1 MGSITDTTVGTRW
14 LDAVKSRAR
23 TDKQM
28 VEQAIAQLTDDELH
42 RAPAAG
48 TNSVAIIMRH
58 LAGNMLSRW
67 TDFLA
72 TDGEKPDRN
81 RDGEFAPWTGG
92 RAELMQLWER
102 GFAAFFVTLDALS
115 PADMYKT
122 VTIRTEPHT
131 VPLAIIRGIDHLAYH
146 VGQILM
152 IARMVHS
159 GPWQYITV
167 APGASAAFNR
177 SMKR

>member
-1 MGSITDTTVGTRW
+1 MDMSETW
-14 LDAVKSRAR
+14 LDAVKRRAR

-28 VEQAIAQLTDDELH
+28 AGKAIAQLTDAELH

-48 TNSVAIIMRH
+48 INSVAIIMRH
-58 LAGNMLSRW
+58 LAGNMISRW
-67 TDFLA
+67 TDFLT

-81 RDGEFAPWTGG
+81 RDGEFEQWTGT
-92 RAELMQLWER
+92 RDELMRYWQR
-102 GFAAFFVTLDALS
+102 GFDAFLGTLDTLT
-115 PADMYKT
+115 PDDMHKI

-152 IARMVHS
+152 IARTVHA
-159 GPWQYITV
+159 GPWDFVTI
-167 APGASAAFNR
+167 APGGSNDYTR
-177 SMKR
+177 RISR

>member
-1 MGSITDTTVGTRW
+1 MDASEIW
-14 LDAVKSRAR
+14 LDAVKRRAQ

-28 VEQAIAQLTDDELH
+28 AEQAIAQLTDDELH

-48 TNSVAIIMRH
+48 VNSVAIIMRH
-58 LAGNMLSRW
+58 LAGNMISRW
-67 TDFLA
+67 TDFLT

-81 RDGEFAPWTGG
+81 RDGEFEAWTGS
-92 RAELMQLWER
+92 RDELMQYWQR
-102 GFAAFFVTLDALS
+102 GFDRFLGALNSLS
-115 PADMYKT
+115 PADVHKT

-152 IARMVHS
+152 VARTVHA
-159 GPWQYITV
+159 GPWNYITV
-167 APGASAAFNR
+167 APGGSAAFNR
-177 SMKR
+177 SMTR